1 MGGGSVTRRGGEG
14 VQSSR
19 KLGDEERIPPPKL
32 TIRDR
37 LPKSKAL
44 AMLAV
49 WRWFGRFLIAE
60 LMPNKIQRL
69 ENGLNPA
76 FWTVKKRL
84 ITPRKTPT
92 FLEPFSYV
100 EPLDLTRFQF

>member
-1 MGGGSVTRRGGEG
+1 MRGCKAPENFGMRSG
-14 VQSSR
+14 FR
-19 KLGDEERIPPPKL
+19 PPKL

-49 WRWFGRFLIAE
+49 WRWFGRFLIGE

-76 FWTVKKRL
+76 FWTVKKRS